1 MATREWQPNAFFHS
15 DDREEAEAILVITDD
30 EGREISQ
37 VLTVRKFNTAG
48 EINPDWTELLEQVPE
63 ETIAENTKERIDR
76 KAKEQ
81 EYDVQREKASL
92 QARELEHLF
101 DSKIKVLEID
111 KIKNTTNKKLKTKLR
126 RSKNLVELNMYAQ
139 LILMEVEGLGFVTYD
154 EEK

>member
-1 MATREWQPNAFFHS
+1 MAKREWQPNAFFHS

-111 KIKNTTNKKLKTKLR
+111 KIKNTKNKKLKTKLR
-126 RSKNLVELNMYAQ
+126 RSKNLVELQMYAQ

>member
-1 MATREWQPNAFFHS
+1 MATREWQQNAFFHS

-30 EGREISQ
+30 EDRQISQ
-37 VLTVRKFNTAG
+37 VLTVRKFDTAG
-48 EINPDWTELLEQVPE
+48 ELNPDWTELLEQVPE
-63 ETIAENTKERIDR
+63 DKIAENTKERIDR

-101 DSKIKVLEID
+101 DSKIKVLEIE

-126 RSKNLVELNMYAQ
+126 RSKNLVELQMYAQ